1 MLLVFYCVLPLPV
14 FSPIKSVSG
23 RSKMADKLLRWI
35 NSLRHT
41 QSHQPPAAEHE
52 SPEEAV
58 LGALSNGAEVTL
70 G

>member
-1 MLLVFYCVLPLPV
+1 
-14 FSPIKSVSG
+14 
-23 RSKMADKLLRWI
+23 MADKLLQWI
-35 NSLRHT
+35 NSLRLT